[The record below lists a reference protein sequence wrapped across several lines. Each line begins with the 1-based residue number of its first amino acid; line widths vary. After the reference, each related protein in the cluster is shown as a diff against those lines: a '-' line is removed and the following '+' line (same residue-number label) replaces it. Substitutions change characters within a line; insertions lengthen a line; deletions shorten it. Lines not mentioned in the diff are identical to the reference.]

1 MLPPVENVI
10 QALQHEPVTYVPRGE
25 LFFNKN
31 FLDHFFS
38 RHQGHYLEQLKET
51 AERMRLSVVGVELD
65 GGNARSLLKEGAV
78 RDFEPF
84 FTVGCLNGPLAGLI
98 ARQGFI
104 KAMAA
109 TVKNPAALSE
119 ISRGLLTDLKKTA
132 RSARANG
139 FQAMAITDDIA
150 GNKGLYFSLDY
161 FRNSLLP
168 VYEAMAE
175 IIKGQGMF
183 VFFHSD
189 GDIRKI
195 IELLIQAGVDC
206 IHPLDTQAGLD
217 LYRLKEEFGQRVCF
231 MGHIDP
237 IAWSSERVRREISLA
252 EREFKNGGLIIGS
265 TCGLSMETY
274 NEKFE
279 ILYPYSGA
287 RP

>member
-1 MLPPVENVI
+1 VLPPIEIVT
-10 QALQHEPVTYVPRGE
+10 QALNHRPVPFVPRGE

-38 RHQGHYLEQLKET
+38 RHQGHYLKQLKEA
-51 AERMRLSVVGVELD
+51 AERLRLSVVGVELD
-65 GGNARSLLKEGAV
+65 GENARSLLKEGGC
-78 RDFEPF
+78 RDLEPF
-84 FTVGCLNGPLAGLI
+84 FTVGCLNGPMSGLI
-98 ARQGFI
+98 ASRGFI

-109 TVKNPAALSE
+109 TVKNPETLSE
-119 ISRGLLTDLKKTA
+119 ISRGLLSELKKMA
-132 RSARANG
+132 RSARING

-150 GNKGLYFSLDY
+150 GNKGLYFSPDY
-161 FRNSLLP
+161 FRDTLWP
-168 VYEAMAE
+168 VYKTMAE

-195 IELLIQAGVDC
+195 IDLLIQAGVDC
-206 IHPLDTQAGLD
+206 IHPVDTQAGLD
-217 LYRLKEEFGQRVCF
+217 LYRLKEEFGRRVCF
-231 MGHIDP
+231 MGHMDP
-237 IAWSSERVRREISLA
+237 ITWSGERVRREIGLA
-252 EREFKNGGLIIGS
+252 EREFKNGGLIMGS

-279 ILYPYSGA
+279 ILYPCSGA